1 MRRFH
6 LLVALLAAACV
17 AASAQE
23 TGERARLNPLARF
36 EPGQLA
42 ETLRRPLFSA
52 SRRPPPPPPT
62 AALRDEAPPPPPEP
76 PRLTL
81 MGVVTDWSGARALV
95 KTGPP
100 IRMRSLRRD
109 DEIEGWRVVE
119 IAPRRVV
126 FGRDARRHVVAL
138 FASPVRPAIA
148 SPLPDASASEGD

>member
-1 MRRFH
+1 
-6 LLVALLAAACV
+6 
-17 AASAQE
+17 
-23 TGERARLNPLARF
+23 
-36 EPGQLA
+36 
-42 ETLRRPLFSA
+42 
-52 SRRPPPPPPT
+52 
-62 AALRDEAPPPPPEP
+62 
-76 PRLTL
+76 

-109 DEIEGWRVVE
+109 DEIEGWRVVD

-138 FASPVRPAIA
+138 FASPARRAIT